1 MLTNRQNEILK
12 LIVLEY
18 IKLAKP
24 VGSNLICDRL
34 KCSSATIRSEMA
46 ALEELGLLE
55 KTHTSSGRVP
65 SEEGYRY
72 YVDHLMKLKEISAED
87 MLKLQLI
94 FNNNQLELSDCLK
107 KSLEIVS
114 DITNYTSVVLGN
126 KSHENTLK
134 EVNIV
139 PLSNSSMT
147 VIVITDK
154 GFVEHKT
161 INVNGISLEEI
172 KKTVNLINNLIIGT
186 PIDEVSSK
194 LEFEIKPIIGN
205 YVKEHERLYNVFYNV
220 FTNFTNRNVDVVGK
234 NSTQTHTGQQ
244 CAFVHRADVHGVGR
258 GGLLHAGQQNVYA
271 VQADPVEH
279 DAGDD
284 LVDVELGL
292 QEAGDGTQQ
301 GAGQNG
307 TQQAHPPGQ
316 LQPQGHIQAGTCAHH
331 ILTGDTDVEQ
341 AGLVGEQHGQ
351 GAHQQGNSTGQ
362 GLAQVLHLQGA
373 GVAEEALQN
382 RPDGL
387 KGTAGLDDQKHQIT
401 HDHAAQDHLQRGLL
415 LEQEQTPQGRKYGIE
430 QFYGRYVGRGQILQA
445 PAEHAVAG
453 QGAEHRRN
461 CN

>member
-34 KCSSATIRSEMA
+34 KCSSATVRSEMA

-55 KTHTSSGRVP
+55 KTHTSSGRIP

-161 INVNGISLEEI
+161 INVNGISLDEI
-172 KKTVNLINNLIIGT
+172 KKTVNLINNLIVGT

-194 LEFEIKPIIGN
+194 LEFEVKPIIGN

-234 NSTQTHTGQQ
+234 KNILRLPEFSSVEKVREIMDKLDEDNIENIVEEDD
-244 CAFVHRADVHGVGR
+244 F
-258 GGLLHAGQQNVYA
+258 NNIKVYIGK
-271 VQADPVEH
+271 E
-279 DAGDD
+279 
-284 LVDVELGL
+284 
-292 QEAGDGTQQ
+292 
-301 GAGQNG
+301 N
-307 TQQAHPPGQ
+307 
-316 LQPQGHIQAGTCAHH
+316 
-331 ILTGDTDVEQ
+331 
-341 AGLVGEQHGQ
+341 
-351 GAHQQGNSTGQ
+351 
-362 GLAQVLHLQGA
+362 
-373 GVAEEALQN
+373 
-382 RPDGL
+382 
-387 KGTAGLDDQKHQIT
+387 KLDDDMTVIKTKYKTDKEEGTNAIIGPKRMEN
-401 HDHAAQDHLQRGLL
+401 DRVVNL
-415 LEQEQTPQGRKYGIE
+415 LEFIKNNIE
-430 QFYGRYVGRGQILQA
+430 
-445 PAEHAVAG
+445 
-453 QGAEHRRN
+453 N
-461 CN
+461 K

>member
-34 KCSSATIRSEMA
+34 KCSSATVRSEMA

-72 YVDHLMKLKEISAED
+72 YVDNLMKLKEISAED

-107 KSLEIVS
+107 RSLEIVS

-134 EVNIV
+134 EVNVV
-139 PLSNSSMT
+139 PLSDSSMT

-161 INVNGISLEEI
+161 INVNGISLDEI

-194 LEFEIKPIIGN
+194 LEFEVKPIIGN

-234 NSTQTHTGQQ
+234 KNILKLPEFSSVEKVREIMDKLDEENIENIVEEDD
-244 CAFVHRADVHGVGR
+244 F
-258 GGLLHAGQQNVYA
+258 NNIKVYIGK
-271 VQADPVEH
+271 E
-279 DAGDD
+279 
-284 LVDVELGL
+284 
-292 QEAGDGTQQ
+292 
-301 GAGQNG
+301 
-307 TQQAHPPGQ
+307 
-316 LQPQGHIQAGTCAHH
+316 
-331 ILTGDTDVEQ
+331 
-341 AGLVGEQHGQ
+341 
-351 GAHQQGNSTGQ
+351 S
-362 GLAQVLHLQGA
+362 
-373 GVAEEALQN
+373 
-382 RPDGL
+382 
-387 KGTAGLDDQKHQIT
+387 KLDDDMTVIKTKYKTDKEEGTIAIIGPKRMEY
-401 HDHAAQDHLQRGLL
+401 DRVVNL
-415 LEQEQTPQGRKYGIE
+415 LEFIKNNIE
-430 QFYGRYVGRGQILQA
+430 
-445 PAEHAVAG
+445 
-453 QGAEHRRN
+453 N
-461 CN
+461 K